1 MDELSTAIDE
11 LAAEGDFS
19 GVVRVDID
27 GATAVEKAYGFAHR
41 GFRIPNR
48 STTRFAT
55 ASTTKGLT
63 ALAVV
68 SLVEEGV
75 LGFHTTARSLLGDDL
90 PLIDDR
96 VTVQHLLAHRSG
108 VGDYIDEDLDRDPV
122 DYVMPF
128 PVHELD
134 DVEHYLPAL
143 AAHPQ
148 KFAPGTAFS
157 YCNGGFAVLAIL
169 AQRASGTNFAELV
182 DQRVCRP
189 AGLSATSFTRSDE
202 LGGDTAVGYLHATG
216 LRSNVLHLPVVGSGD
231 GGIYSTTDDLHRL
244 WAAFLAGAIVSP
256 AMVTE
261 MTRAHTPPSP
271 NRGYGLGVWLPA
283 SGALMLQGYDAGV
296 SCATVHDPAQRIT
309 HTVISNTTEGAWP
322 LYRRLNELLGT

>member
-1 MDELSTAIDE
+1 MIDE
-11 LAAEGDFS
+11 LAAEGEFS
-19 GVVRVDID
+19 GVVRVDLE
-27 GATAVEKAYGFAHR
+27 GATEFDKAYGFAHR

-55 ASTTKGLT
+55 ASTTKGFT

-68 SLVEEGV
+68 SLVEDGV
-75 LGFHTTARSLLGDDL
+75 LGFDTTARSLLGDDL

-96 VTVQHLLAHRSG
+96 VTVQQLLAHRSG
-108 VGDYIDEDLDRDPV
+108 IGDYLDEDGDGDIL
-122 DYVMPF
+122 DYVMTV
-128 PVHELD
+128 PVHHLD

-143 AAHPQ
+143 AGHPH
-148 KFAPGTAFS
+148 KFAPGSDFS
-157 YCNGGFAVLAIL
+157 YCNSGFAVLAIL

-182 DQRVCRP
+182 DERVCKP

-202 LGGDTAVGYLHATG
+202 LGGDTAAGYLHATG

-244 WAAFLAGAIVSP
+244 WDAFVAGAIVSP
-256 AMVTE
+256 AMVAE
-261 MTRAHTPPSP
+261 MTRAHTPPAP
-271 NRGYGLGVWLPA
+271 ARGYGLGVWLPA

-296 SCATVHDPAQRIT
+296 SCATVHDPARRIT

-322 LYRRLNELLGT
+322 LYRRLDELLGT